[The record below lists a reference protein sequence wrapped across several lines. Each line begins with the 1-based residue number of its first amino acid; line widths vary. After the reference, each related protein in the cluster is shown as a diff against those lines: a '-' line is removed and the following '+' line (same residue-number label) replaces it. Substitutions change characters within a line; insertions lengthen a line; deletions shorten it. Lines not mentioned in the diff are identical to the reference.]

1 MERWFCQQCG
11 DDFCFNCVPD
21 QRSPAEKYQAIVEAL
36 KNGDIR
42 PFKAEVRSGS
52 VGRGE
57 RAVGGFVCVRA
68 RMFGCVWT

>member
-1 MERWFCQQCG
+1 MPIAQGWLDKSMELENY
-11 DDFCFNCVPD
+11 DA
-21 QRSPAEKYQAIVEAL
+21 AEKYQAIVEAL
-36 KNGDIR
+36 ENGDIG